1 MAYLDQIQ
9 TKIILSHNLQQ
20 QLTIWRSEHK
30 KIVFTNGCFDLVHRG
45 HIDYLSKA
53 ADLADILVI
62 GLNTDSSVSKL
73 KGNGRPIID
82 EYSRALLLASFVFV
96 SAVVFFDEET
106 PYNLIKMIQPDI
118 LVKGADYS
126 IDQIVG
132 HDIVIGK
139 GGQVVTLEFLPGF
152 STSAIERK
160 IKEN

>member
-1 MAYLDQIQ
+1 
-9 TKIILSHNLQQ
+9 
-20 QLTIWRSEHK
+20 
-30 KIVFTNGCFDLVHRG
+30 VHRG

>member
-1 MAYLDQIQ
+1 M
-9 TKIILSHNLQQ
+9 
-20 QLTIWRSEHK
+20 
-30 KIVFTNGCFDLVHRG
+30 HRG

-53 ADLADILVI
+53 ADLGDILVI

-106 PYNLIKMIQPDI
+106 PYNLIKQIKPDI
-118 LVKGADYS
+118 LVKGSDYS